1 MREKMPGN
9 SSSFRQGEVLL
20 LELPFTDYLGKK
32 LRPVLVVSSEE
43 LNRISNDLIVL
54 KITGSSHFE
63 EFQVEL
69 DRGGLLRGKLKK
81 KRFIDCSSVFTV
93 EKPLIIKSI
102 GEVCPEKMGEV
113 KETLKR
119 ALGIY

>member
-1 MREKMPGN
+1 MPRN
-9 SSSFRQGEVLL
+9 SSSFRPGEILL

-43 LNRISNDLIVL
+43 LNRISDDLIVL
-54 KITGSSHFE
+54 KITGSSHFK

-69 DRGGLLRGKLKK
+69 EGKDLLRGKLKK
-81 KRFIDCSSVFTV
+81 KSFIDCSSIFTV
-93 EKPLIIKSI
+93 EKSLIIKSI
-102 GEVCPEKMGEV
+102 GEVSPEKMGEV

-119 ALGIY
+119 TLALD